1 MALFLGNSQVKIA
14 TEDGVLSLNFCSS
27 IPITNGMR
35 LLSSDGYILKDA
47 NGLYLTT
54 EEED

>member
-1 MALFLGNSQVKIA
+1 MALFIGNQRVVITSGD
-14 TEDGVLSLNFCSS
+14 ENYNLNFYSS
-27 IPITNGMR
+27 VPVTNGMR